1 MLIKPLRGYT
11 TIDMVAANAD
21 TTSSMVLSIV
31 NRKVANASKSASK
44 LLETQA
50 KELQKRLESDYS
62 CTSNETKVTF
72 EGSKQE
78 TPVIVTTASKDD
90 KTLAIGQAVVEKD
103 GHYLNLVSF
112 GTNQED
118 VVNSFAGFKSPL

>member
-1 MLIKPLRGYT
+1 M
-11 TIDMVAANAD
+11 
-21 TTSSMVLSIV
+21 
-31 NRKVANASKSASK
+31 
-44 LLETQA
+44 
-50 KELQKRLESDYS
+50 QKRLESDYS

-112 GTNQED
+112 GTTQED
-118 VVNSFAGFKSPL
+118 VVNSFAGFKSTV